1 MRQRWVEW
9 YRHLYNLELF
19 KLHEIESNNNNSTS
33 IPRACS
39 NPNLSTGTKLRLSQ
53 MLCDQLED
61 LSEDSD
67 SERDTKYN
75 FLDEADVIEEEA
87 ECAEDDED
95 DECDDFELDL

>member
-1 MRQRWVEW
+1 
-9 YRHLYNLELF
+9 
-19 KLHEIESNNNNSTS
+19 
-33 IPRACS
+33 
-39 NPNLSTGTKLRLSQ
+39 